1 MRILLVD
8 DEEDIL
14 EGMLAGIDFAA
25 LGFDGVYTASSAQEA
40 REILEKEPV
49 DILLTDIEMPGESG
63 LELLDW
69 LRQQNSDIV
78 TMFCTSY
85 ANFDYAKK
93 AVEMHSFDYYLKPIS
108 YDELRS
114 HLEAAIQEVRKKH
127 SESAYRQMGE
137 YWLKGRQENQTG
149 FWTGVLASV
158 SPLAEVIRTGLDKG
172 ISYREEDRFTLCYVR
187 VMDKEPQPLEQWK
200 IYGFRNVAEE
210 LFHQNGL
217 RLEATILS
225 KECHWSLVLDKGR
238 SRPRESFATWSWHC
252 WHRRKSC
259 SMCLPMGTTVRTWL
273 CRKRGRPMKPF
284 CGQTRRMFCAPIR

>member
-25 LGFDGVYTASSAQEA
+25 LGFDWVYTASSAQEA

-158 SPLAEVIRTGLDKG
+158 SPLAVHTV
-172 ISYREEDRFTLCYVR
+172 LCAG
-187 VMDKEPQPLEQWK
+187 D
-200 IYGFRNVAEE
+200 G
-210 LFHQNGL
+210 
-217 RLEATILS
+217 
-225 KECHWSLVLDKGR
+225 
-238 SRPRESFATWSWHC
+238 
-252 WHRRKSC
+252 
-259 SMCLPMGTTVRTWL
+259 
-273 CRKRGRPMKPF
+273 
-284 CGQTRRMFCAPIR
+284 

>member
-25 LGFDGVYTASSAQEA
+25 LGFDWVHTAGSAQEA

-108 YDELRS
+108 YDDLRA
-114 HLEAAIQEVRKKH
+114 HLEAAVREVRKKH

-137 YWLKGRQENQTG
+137 YWLKGPPGKPNRLLDQCPRFRQPFGGGHPRWAGQRHLLPG
-149 FWTGVLASV
+149 GGPVHIVL
-158 SPLAEVIRTGLDKG
+158 
-172 ISYREEDRFTLCYVR
+172 
-187 VMDKEPQPLEQWK
+187 
-200 IYGFRNVAEE
+200 
-210 LFHQNGL
+210 
-217 RLEATILS
+217 
-225 KECHWSLVLDKGR
+225 
-238 SRPRESFATWSWHC
+238 
-252 WHRRKSC
+252 
-259 SMCLPMGTTVRTWL
+259 
-273 CRKRGRPMKPF
+273 
-284 CGQTRRMFCAPIR
+284 CAGDG